1 MTRGLGLGV
10 AALLLAV
17 PALAVSGGPE
27 GIFQGETGQVTLRY
41 LGEGTV
47 HVTLKTAYCSL
58 DAQDA
63 GTFVFPEGIHVHNE
77 AGQPLLVIFWDER
90 FVVVWGEL
98 ESFKHHHCSGGWD
111 ATGRYT
117 RVE

>member
-1 MTRGLGLGV
+1 MKRRLSSGV
-10 AALLLAV
+10 AALLLAG

-27 GIFQGETGQVTLRY
+27 GTFQGETGQVTLEY

-47 HVTLKTAYCSL
+47 HVTLETEYCSL
-58 DAQDA
+58 DVGDA

-77 AGQPLLVIFWDER
+77 TGQPLLVIFWEQNS
-90 FVVVWGEL
+90 VVVWGEL
-98 ESFKHHHCSGGWD
+98 QAFKHHHCSGGGD